1 MENYFIKLW
10 GTPTLRE
17 NGRSLPLNEIL
28 GKQLTEL
35 LCYFLIHRGELVS
48 HERLIELFW
57 PESVNPQNALKFAV
71 HRLRKLTQPYA
82 ETKEQE
88 WIATGKH
95 GYLFSLQAP
104 VETDLFQLSS
114 LTPELLAKQPGQ
126 IEALIRGELM
136 EGYSSMWILPIREF
150 WKEKVK
156 TLVQETAGIL
166 DQTGQAEAA
175 LQLTQS
181 ALALDPYS
189 DELNYRYLSELVKAK
204 EYNRALKHY
213 DQISEQFY
221 HEFGVEFEG
230 RSKSLIYFL
239 SSDRE
244 PSHSIQELVEEMNA
258 SEDECAFYCEQPV
271 FRKLYQARMRESK
284 RLDINSYL
292 LVLDVQSDSAE
303 LGTRATDALIQIV
316 KTQLRSCDIFTRT
329 ANCQLAVMLMIKAA
343 SDVHKVVSRLSQRL
357 NRKYPTNQVRV
368 YYHAQKIEQNGSQP
382 AAN

>member
-1 MENYFIKLW
+1 
-10 GTPTLRE
+10 
-17 NGRSLPLNEIL
+17 
-28 GKQLTEL
+28 
-35 LCYFLIHRGELVS
+35 
-48 HERLIELFW
+48 
-57 PESVNPQNALKFAV
+57 
-71 HRLRKLTQPYA
+71 
-82 ETKEQE
+82 
-88 WIATGKH
+88 
-95 GYLFSLQAP
+95 
-104 VETDLFQLSS
+104 
-114 LTPELLAKQPGQ
+114 
-126 IEALIRGELM
+126 M

-175 LQLTQS
+175 LQLTQW

-316 KTQLRSCDIFTRT
+316 KTQLRSYECLRQ
-329 ANCQLAVMLMIKAA
+329 ARA
-343 SDVHKVVSRLSQRL
+343 
-357 NRKYPTNQVRV
+357 
-368 YYHAQKIEQNGSQP
+368 
-382 AAN
+382 